1 MKINQTAA
9 LILGGN
15 LLAMLFIYLPYAFKV
30 NVNLE
35 IIVPGLLNI
44 LLIGV
49 NMVAL
54 IVAAI
59 VPSFRSAVNWWA
71 IALGALMLLSFP
83 ACLATLQ
90 ISEMMHAAPAMQT
103 GGEH

>member
-15 LLAMLFIYLPYAFKV
+15 LLAMVLIYAPYAVKV
-30 NVNLE
+30 NENLE
-35 IIVPGLLNI
+35 IIIPGLFNI

-59 VPSFRSAVNWWA
+59 VPSFRSAVSWWA
-71 IALGALMLLSFP
+71 IALGALMLLPFP

-90 ISEMMHAAPAMQT
+90 ISDMMHATPAMQT